1 MDPMITFKLIC
12 VVLMVVLSVLG
23 FISQAQKKK
32 QTEEDKGKKQ
42 E

>member
-23 FISQAQKKK
+23 FVSQSHKNKYQ
-32 QTEEDKGKKQ
+32 EEEKNKKQ